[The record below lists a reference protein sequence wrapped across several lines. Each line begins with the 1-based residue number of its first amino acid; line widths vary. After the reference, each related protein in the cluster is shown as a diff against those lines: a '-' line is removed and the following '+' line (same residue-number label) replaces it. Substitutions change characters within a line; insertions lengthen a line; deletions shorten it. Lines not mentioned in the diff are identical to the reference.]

1 MKYLNWLALVTSVG
15 IAGIA
20 AYFSVLGL
28 ATIFAG
34 AFIGIVIMAGA
45 LEFGK
50 IVTAAYLHLF
60 WDRLNYQ
67 KWLMA
72 TMVFVLMLITSLGI
86 FGYLSKAHS
95 EQTGDTAQA
104 QSVVTRIDNL
114 IAREEAKIETYEG
127 RISTLGVSTID
138 VSDSIEQQE
147 IIRDGAW
154 DRVQGDIDYAQGQIE
169 SLRGQLTTLDS
180 AVNNLR
186 EKGVE
191 VITTDE
197 GGVFQGAE
205 TETIDYVAQANELFT
220 QQSEQRQQIRE
231 DIAVQQGNIDR
242 YRQQAQNTIDGAN
255 AEIKRLQQAS
265 TGDADEIIEKT
276 DEYNLL
282 IDQTYDK
289 IDELKLEKFDSE
301 QVILT
306 LEREVG
312 PIKYIAEVIYGQEDS
327 VKYLDNAVRWV
338 IYMLIFVFDPLAVLL
353 LISSIGQ
360 VYREEEKSRPIINE
374 KRYVLQVPKTRIK
387 NMDTINKTINPQ
399 N

>member
-1 MKYLNWLALVTSVG
+1 M
-15 IAGIA
+15 
-20 AYFSVLGL
+20 
-28 ATIFAG
+28 
-34 AFIGIVIMAGA
+34 
-45 LEFGK
+45 
-50 IVTAAYLHLF
+50 
-60 WDRLNYQ
+60 
-67 KWLMA
+67 
-72 TMVFVLMLITSLGI
+72 
-86 FGYLSKAHS
+86 
-95 EQTGDTAQA
+95 
-104 QSVVTRIDNL
+104 
-114 IAREEAKIETYEG
+114 
-127 RISTLGVSTID
+127 
-138 VSDSIEQQE
+138 
-147 IIRDGAW
+147 
-154 DRVQGDIDYAQGQIE
+154 
-169 SLRGQLTTLDS
+169 
-180 AVNNLR
+180 
-186 EKGVE
+186 
-191 VITTDE
+191 
-197 GGVFQGAE
+197 FQGAE
-205 TETIDYVAQANELFT
+205 TETIDYVAQANELFN

-231 DIAVQQGNIDR
+231 DIAEQQSNIDR
-242 YRQQAQNTIDGAN
+242 YRKQAQDTIDGAN

-265 TGDADEIIEKT
+265 TGDADEIIAKT

-374 KRYVLQVPKTRIK
+374 KRYVLQVPKSRLKNVDMINTTR
-387 NMDTINKTINPQ
+387 NP

>member
-1 MKYLNWLALVTSVG
+1 MKYLNWLALLTSVG

-34 AFIGIVIMAGA
+34 AFMGIVIMAGA

-60 WDRLNYQ
+60 WERLNYQ

-72 TMVFVLMLITSLGI
+72 LMVFVLMLITSLGI

-104 QSVVTRIDNL
+104 QSIVSRIDSE
-114 IAREEAKIETYEG
+114 IAREENKIATYEE
-127 RISTLGVSTID
+127 RIGTLGVAKID
-138 VSDSIEQQE
+138 VSGSISQQE
-147 IIRDGAW
+147 VIRDGAW

-169 SLRGQLTTLDS
+169 SLRTQLTTLDS
-180 AVNNLR
+180 AVNDLR

-205 TETIDYVAQANELFT
+205 TETIDYVEQANVLFD
-220 QQSEQRQQIRE
+220 QQKEQRDQIRL
-231 DIAVQQGNIDR
+231 DIDKQQGNIDR
-242 YRQQAQNTIDGAN
+242 YRQQAQDTINGAN

-265 TGDADEIIEKT
+265 TGDADEIIAKT

-282 IDQTYDK
+282 IDETYDT
-289 IDELKLEKFDSE
+289 IDVLKLEKFDSE
-301 QVILT
+301 QIILT

-312 PIKYIAEVIYGQEDS
+312 PIKYIAEVIYGQEES

-387 NMDTINKTINPQ
+387 NMDTINKPVNP
-399 N
+399 NI

>member
-34 AFIGIVIMAGA
+34 AFMGIVIMAGA

-60 WDRLNYQ
+60 WEKLNYQ

-72 TMVFVLMLITSLGI
+72 LMVFVLMLITSLGI

-104 QSVVTRIDNL
+104 QSIVSRIDNE
-114 IAREEAKIETYEG
+114 IAREENKIATYEE
-127 RISTLGVSTID
+127 RIGTLGVAKID
-138 VSDSIEQQE
+138 VSGSISQQE
-147 IIRDGAW
+147 VIRDGSW

-169 SLRGQLTTLDS
+169 SLRTQLTTLDS
-180 AVNNLR
+180 AVNDLR

-205 TETIDYVAQANELFT
+205 TETIDYVAQANVLFD
-220 QQSEQRQQIRE
+220 QQKEQRDQIRS
-231 DIAVQQGNIDR
+231 DIDKQQGNIDR
-242 YRQQAQNTIDGAN
+242 YRLQAQDTINDAN

-265 TGDADEIIEKT
+265 TGDADEIIAKT

-282 IDQTYDK
+282 IDDTYDI
-289 IDELKLEKFDSE
+289 IDTLKLEKFDSE
-301 QVILT
+301 QIILT

-387 NMDTINKTINPQ
+387 NMDSINKPVNPK

>member
-1 MKYLNWLALVTSVG
+1 MKYLNWLALITSVA

-34 AFIGIVIMAGA
+34 AFMGIVIMAGA

-50 IVTAAYLHLF
+50 IVSAAYLHLF

-67 KWLMA
+67 KWIMA
-72 TMVFVLMLITSLGI
+72 FMVFVLMLITSLGI

-104 QSVVTRIDNL
+104 QSIVSRIDNE
-114 IAREEAKIETYEG
+114 ISREENKITTYED
-127 RISTLGVSTID
+127 RIGTLGVAKVD
-138 VSDSIEQQE
+138 VSSSISQQE
-147 IIRDGAW
+147 EVRDGAW
-154 DRVQGDIDYAQGQIE
+154 SRVQGDIDYAQGQIE

-180 AVNNLR
+180 AVNDLR

-197 GGVFQGAE
+197 GGVFQSA
-205 TETIDYVAQANELFT
+205 TNETIDYVAQANVLFD
-220 QQSEQRQQIRE
+220 QQKDQRNQIRDDIRQQQ
-231 DIAVQQGNIDR
+231 DNIDK
-242 YRQQAQNTIDGAN
+242 YRLQAQETIDGAN
-255 AEIKRLQQAS
+255 VEIKRLQQAS
-265 TGDADEIIEKT
+265 TGDADEIIAKT

-282 IDQTYDK
+282 IDETYDI
-289 IDELKLEKFDSE
+289 IDILKLEKFDSE
-301 QVILT
+301 QIILT

-312 PIKYIAEVIYGQEDS
+312 PIKYIAEVMYGQEES

-353 LISSIGQ
+353 LISSVGQ
-360 VYREEEKSRPIINE
+360 VAREKEIIEEKKPPVIE
-374 KRYVLQVPKTRIK
+374 QRYVLQVPKNRVK
-387 NMDTINKTINPQ
+387 NMEKD
-399 N
+399 